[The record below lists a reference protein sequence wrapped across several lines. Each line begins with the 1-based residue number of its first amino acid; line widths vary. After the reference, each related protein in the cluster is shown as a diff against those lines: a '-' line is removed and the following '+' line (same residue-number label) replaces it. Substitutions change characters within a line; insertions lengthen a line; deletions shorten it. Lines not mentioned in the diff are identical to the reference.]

1 MRSKRDKKYHQ
12 ETNLKLCSQIDFI
25 RLIKNAKD
33 HKSLEELVSKKE
45 DLLLNNFSRKNDSY

>member
-1 MRSKRDKKYHQ
+1 VSGKREKKYHQ
-12 ETNLKLCSQIDFI
+12 ETNLKVCSQIDFI

-45 DLLLNNFSRKNDSY
+45 DLLFNNISRKNDSY